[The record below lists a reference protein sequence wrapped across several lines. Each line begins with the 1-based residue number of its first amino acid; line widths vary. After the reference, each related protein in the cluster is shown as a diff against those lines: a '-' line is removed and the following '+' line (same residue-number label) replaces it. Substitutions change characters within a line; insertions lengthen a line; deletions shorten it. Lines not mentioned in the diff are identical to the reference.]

1 MNESA
6 TVKANIERYLGIWD
20 EIANKGRLDLIDT
33 HFSPDYVFQS
43 PTVSLRGIAEA
54 KEYYGALLGAFSD
67 IEFVV
72 EDAFGQ
78 GDKLAKRW
86 VFRGTHTGE
95 LNGIPATGK
104 RIVLVGT
111 TLARMTDGKIA
122 EERDY
127 ADDLGLLQ
135 QLGAVTLPESP

>member
-1 MNESA
+1 MNNPSVVA
-6 TVKANIERYLGIWD
+6 ANIRLYRQIWD
-20 EIANKGRLDLIDT
+20 QILNKGNLDLIDT
-33 HFSPDYVFQS
+33 HFASDYVFKTS
-43 PTVSLRGIAEA
+43 TVTLKGVGEV
-54 KEYYGALLGAFSD
+54 KQYYGAILRAFSD

-78 GDKLAKRW
+78 GEKLAKRW

-104 RIVLVGT
+104 RISLGGV
-111 TLARMTDGKIA
+111 TLARMVNGKLV

-135 QLGAVTLPESP
+135 QLGVIPQLGE

>member
-1 MNESA
+1 MDNHA
-6 TVKANIERYLGIWD
+6 TVEANIKRYLDIWD
-20 EIANKGRLDLIDT
+20 QIANKGKLDLIDT
-33 HFSPDYVFQS
+33 HFAPDYTFN
-43 PTVSLRGIAEA
+43 TATISLHGIAEA
-54 KEYYGALLGAFSD
+54 KEYYSALLGAFSD

-86 VFRGTHTGE
+86 VFHGTHTGE
-95 LNGIPATGK
+95 LSGIPATGK

-111 TLARMTDGKIA
+111 TLARMVDGKIV

-135 QLGAVTLPESP
+135 QLGVVPPLDG

>member
-1 MNESA
+1 MDNRS
-6 TVKANIERYLGIWD
+6 TVEANIKLYLNIWD
-20 EIANKGRLDLIDT
+20 QIANKGKLDMIDT
-33 HFSPDYVFQS
+33 HFASDYTFKTA
-43 PTVSLRGIAEA
+43 TVSLRGIAEA
-54 KEYYGALLGAFSD
+54 KDYYSALLGAFSD

-78 GDKLAKRW
+78 GDKIAKRW
-86 VFRGTHTGE
+86 VFRGTHTRE

-111 TLARMTDGKIA
+111 TLARMVDGKIV

-135 QLGAVTLPESP
+135 QLGVIDPVEG

>member
-1 MNESA
+1 MDNRA
-6 TVKANIERYLGIWD
+6 TVEANIKRYLDIWD
-20 EIANKGRLDLIDT
+20 QIANKGKLDLIDT
-33 HFSPDYVFQS
+33 HFAPDYTFKTA
-43 PTVSLRGIAEA
+43 TVSLRGLVEA
-54 KEYYGALLGAFSD
+54 KKYYSALLGAFSD

-111 TLARMTDGKIA
+111 TLARMVDGKIV

-135 QLGAVTLPESP
+135 QLGVVAPLEG